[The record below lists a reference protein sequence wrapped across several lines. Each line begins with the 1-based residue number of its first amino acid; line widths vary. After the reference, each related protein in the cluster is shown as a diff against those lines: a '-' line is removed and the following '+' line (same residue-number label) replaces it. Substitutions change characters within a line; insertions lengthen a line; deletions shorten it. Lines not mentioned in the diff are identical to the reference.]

1 MSGEWDGFL
10 LPKNGRKKK
19 RKKHGR
25 SIMQAGKYC
34 YLCARFYGDYGRKP
48 VQKHHIVF
56 GRGNR
61 QISEELGLTVYVNHE
76 MARILQAD
84 AQEVYE
90 QTHTR
95 EEWMERIGRNYKL

>member
-1 MSGEWDGFL
+1 
-10 LPKNGRKKK
+10 
-19 RKKHGR
+19 
-25 SIMQAGKYC
+25 MQAGTYC

-61 QISEELGLTVYVNHE
+61 QISEELGLTVYLCDQHHEHGPDAVHVNHE